1 MLDHSE
7 LNESQR
13 GIMEKC
19 RLFANEVLR
28 PQAARYDKGEEVPW
42 EVIRQ
47 AADAGIYTTDFFREL
62 ALDPT
67 GLSLVL
73 AAEELAA
80 GDAGLALA
88 VTYPLLPL
96 TAIYLAGTGEQQRTL
111 IPSLLGTAE
120 DPKLVAFAASEPQA
134 GSDVAGYATTAH
146 QDGESW
152 VLRGVKRWAGNT
164 GVASNYLVVANLDLE
179 LGSKG
184 QAIFVV
190 PDHAAGMWFGEK
202 MSKLGLRAVQH
213 ADLHL
218 DEVRLPLDSVLGG
231 YEATIERLAR
241 IRKGEK
247 VGVQP
252 VMATFEVTRPYIAA
266 MAVGVARAAHEYVL
280 RYAVEREAFGKTLV
294 QHQQVAA
301 MIADHRTRID
311 AARLLVWRASSI
323 QARGELMSNGEGSQ
337 AKLFAAEVASLVTS
351 ESIQLA
357 GGVGFTDMTPLE
369 RMYRDAPIFGIFEGA
384 SPIQRLIIAS
394 RLTHQRIR

>member
-7 LNESQR
+7 INESQKE
-13 GIMEKC
+13 IMEKC
-19 RLFANEVLR
+19 RNFAKDVLR

-47 AADAGIYTTDFFREL
+47 AAAAGIYSTDFFRKL
-62 ALDPT
+62 ALDQT

-88 VTYPLLPL
+88 ITYPLLPL
-96 TAIYLAGTGEQQRTL
+96 TALFLAGTEEQQSTI
-111 IPSLLGTAE
+111 IPSLLGTVE
-120 DPKLVAFAASEPQA
+120 NPKLVSFAASEPQA
-134 GSDVAGYATTAH
+134 GSDVAGYATTAY
-146 QDGESW
+146 QDGDSW

-164 GVASNYLVVANLDLE
+164 GIASTYLVVANIDHE

-218 DEVRLPLDSVLGG
+218 DEVRLPLESVLGG
-231 YEATIERLAR
+231 YSAAIERLSQLR
-241 IRKGEK
+241 NGIK

-266 MAVGVARAAHEYVL
+266 MAVGVARAANEYIL
-280 RYAVEREAFGKTLV
+280 SYATEREAFGKILI

-301 MIADHRTRID
+301 MIADHRTKID

-323 QARGELMSNGEGSQ
+323 QARGGIMTNGEGSQ
-337 AKLFAAEVASLVTS
+337 AKLFAAEVASQVTS

-357 GGVGFTDMTPLE
+357 GGLGFTDIMPLE

-384 SPIQRLIIAS
+384 SNIQRLIIAS
-394 RLTHQRIR
+394 CIAKQRIR